1 MSIERRLQHL
11 ESQMAAL
18 LRRNESGQK
27 TLVEEMQ
34 EMFQWFDARKNGV
47 EMEVSPEAKRQYEE
61 IERRAEAQRRG
72 DFDAWCGKTR

>member
-1 MSIERRLQHL
+1 MGIATRLKRL
-11 ESQMAAL
+11 EAVLARQ
-18 LRRNESGQK
+18 NETSGQK
-27 TLVEEMQ
+27 TVLEELR

>member
-1 MSIERRLQHL
+1 
-11 ESQMAAL
+11 
-18 LRRNESGQK
+18 
-27 TLVEEMQ
+27 
-34 EMFQWFDARKNGV
+34 MFQWFDARKNGV